1 MRATLI
7 VLLAFYL
14 APVWAQQA
22 GGGDSADPAAS
33 GTADAPAPPTASPPP
48 EGPPPVSPAPASSPP
63 PSPPPP
69 VAGPPQDGAAGGDPA
84 AATNL
89 STGDNENAAADATSN
104 ESGTADPGT
113 VSDLAPASD
122 PATGEAE
129 NVAATEAADASGSAD
144 TAADPVAAEEDDR
157 SESRKRVENAVGE
170 WVEKIQADQ
179 ASAADQ

>member
-22 GGGDSADPAAS
+22 GGGDSADPATS

-63 PSPPPP
+63 PSPPP